1 MPMMKSTSFLVL
13 VLEGLVGLHGTG
25 QLQLLWYS
33 IHHYKNKFFSPLGYL
48 FLPLNFNLPLSLT
61 IIRVMQGTD

>member
-1 MPMMKSTSFLVL
+1 MPMMKSTTFLVL

-25 QLQLLWYS
+25 QLQLLYS
-33 IHHYKNKFFSPLGYL
+33 IHHYKNKFFTPLCYL

-61 IIRVMQGTD
+61 IIRVIQGIG